1 MLDVNADDTSEDSS
15 DSEEL
20 ESAADSLDVDAADT
34 QLSNDDG
41 VLVADE
47 ERRSGVVRLSVY
59 WSYWTAVGRCLASLV
74 LLSILLMQGW
84 ICCCLL

>member
-1 MLDVNADDTSEDSS
+1 LLSVNADNTSENS
-15 DSEEL
+15 
-20 ESAADSLDVDAADT
+20 ADSKDMESKPGGLIVDTGT
-34 QLSNDDG
+34 QLSSDDG

-47 ERRSGVVRLSVY
+47 ERRSGVVRLGVY

-84 ICCCLL
+84 LHCCLQ